1 MRKAI
6 ISKDKKLENA
16 ILKQYKGVKELQHRN
31 EQTKKIEAE
40 KADILKYCLIFE
52 TALKHTPLSK
62 KVLCK
67 FLGITEQQCYNVLR
81 MNIAYPKRKREKLI
95 QYVANLLK
103 NQTKVK
109 EFDSSDNKQ

>member
-6 ISKDKKLENA
+6 VNKDKKLERA
-16 ILKQYKGVKELQHRN
+16 ILKQYKDVKGLQHRN

-40 KADILKYCLIFE
+40 KADILKYCLIFKA
-52 TALKHTPLSK
+52 ALKYTPLSK

-67 FLGITEQQCYNVLR
+67 FLGITELQRYQITR
-81 MNIAYPKRKREKLI
+81 MDIAYPKRKREKLE

-103 NQTKVK
+103 NQIKVK
-109 EFDSSDNKQ
+109 EFDGSDNKP